1 MRRVITTVYNPAF
14 VTILS
19 MADYKQVQHV
29 DLLVGFPLQHLNKLT
44 SGLKPSACFQFTTL
58 IEAFCLHS
66 VYHTN

>member
-44 SGLKPSACFQFTTL
+44 SGLKPSAYFQFTTL
-58 IEAFCLHS
+58 IETFCLHS
-66 VYHTN
+66 VYHTD